1 VELKIE
7 DDEPKFHRPAQSALY
22 QPAVALSFFKTFG
35 TPEDAAA
42 GKAIFVENE
51 GGANI
56 YSQGSKMY
64 LLLDGEITISVGKQ
78 VIGGVGKGEVFGEM
92 ASISHLPRTAT
103 ATAKT
108 PCKLISMDEP
118 RFLTAM
124 EKSPEFALML
134 MNIII
139 ARLLET
145 IAHLTGDGRLSSKG
159 NWHRATI
166 FERKVLA
173 ELEKAM
179 EDAQPAEYP
188 AGKVIMKEG
197 DKGLFMYVVREGV
210 IAVTIDD
217 KPIEKVGPGGVVG
230 EMALVNQGAR
240 AATAKAESDCS
251 LLAINR
257 TDFMKLV
264 RSKPAFALSLL
275 RTLSERLRFMT
286 SKYK

>member
-1 VELKIE
+1 MDLKIE
-7 DDEPKFHRPAQSALY
+7 QDEPRFNRPAQSTLY

-35 TPEDAAA
+35 TPEDVAA
-42 GKAIFVENE
+42 GKPIFVENE

-64 LLLDGEITISVGKQ
+64 LLVDGEVAISVGKQ
-78 VIGGVGKGEVFGEM
+78 VIGAVGKGEVFGEI

-103 ATAKT
+103 ATAKSA
-108 PCKLISMDEP
+108 CKLISMDEP
-118 RFLTAM
+118 RFMTAM

-139 ARLLET
+139 GRLRET
-145 IAHLTGDGRLSSKG
+145 IANLTSAGRLSDKDRW
-159 NWHRATI
+159 NRATI
-166 FERKVLA
+166 FERKLLA
-173 ELEKAM
+173 DLEKAM
-179 EDAQPAEYP
+179 EDTPPADHP
-188 AGKVIMKEG
+188 AGKVMMKEG

-210 IAVTIDD
+210 IAVTIDG
-217 KPIEKVGPGGVVG
+217 KTVEKVGPGGVFG

-240 AATAKAESDCS
+240 AATATAETDCS

-257 TDFMKLV
+257 ADFMKLV
-264 RSKPAFALSLL
+264 KSKSAFALSLL
-275 RTLSERLRFMT
+275 KALSERLRYMT